1 MNRVLLVG
9 EDSRVSHSVAGTLCG
24 LGYGVDV
31 AYDSRTALFLAG
43 RRDYTHVLIDHEIDE
58 SNGIGLFQ
66 KLVKLQCCTGVLLTA
81 ATNLNTVV
89 SAIDAGIRRV
99 LAKPVDYRQLLPLL
113 KPARC
118 PVKSTSH
125 VRTFSESQIAKL
137 SQYEIREQ
145 LEIPELIEIIRGV
158 EYPFAGKERLEH
170 FDRDTLERVVH
181 LVCRWCRQRQKE
193 PVASDSELIL
203 A

>member
-9 EDSRVSHSVAGTLCG
+9 EDLSVCHAVSGTLCG

-43 RRDYTHVLIDHEIDE
+43 RREYTHILIDHDIDQA
-58 SNGIGLFQ
+58 NGIGLFEQ
-66 KLVKLQCCTGVLLTA
+66 LMQRQCSIGVLLTA
-81 ATNLNTVV
+81 AANLNTVV
-89 SAIDAGIRRV
+89 SAMDAGIRRV

-113 KPARC
+113 KPLKPATEPETR
-118 PVKSTSH
+118 
-125 VRTFSESQIAKL
+125 VRMLSENEIADL
-137 SQYEIREQ
+137 SQHDIRER
-145 LEIPELIEIIRGV
+145 LTMSELIDIIRSV
-158 EYPFAGKERLEH
+158 DYPFAGKERLEH

-181 LVCRWCRQRQKE
+181 LVCRWCRQRQKAAA
-193 PVASDSELIL
+193 PPELFL